1 MSLTRTKLLHFTDS
15 TAVSDLTLPTIH
27 LNGTSRTMLTK
38 GYQAAYAAVQDAI
51 RAFHEIEFNARDYY
65 VQPVGAWPQART
77 ERDCAA
83 AHLRQVRD
91 YLEAHLIH
99 LGE

>member
-1 MSLTRTKLLHFTDS
+1 MTQ
-15 TAVSDLTLPTIH
+15 DLTLPTVH
-27 LNGTSRTMLTK
+27 LNGTGRKMLAE
-38 GYQAAYAAVQDAI
+38 GYQRAYVAVQDAI
-51 RAFHEIEFNARDYY
+51 RAFNEIEFNARDYY
-65 VQPVGAWPQART
+65 VQSDGAWPQART

-83 AHLRQVRD
+83 SHLHQAHA